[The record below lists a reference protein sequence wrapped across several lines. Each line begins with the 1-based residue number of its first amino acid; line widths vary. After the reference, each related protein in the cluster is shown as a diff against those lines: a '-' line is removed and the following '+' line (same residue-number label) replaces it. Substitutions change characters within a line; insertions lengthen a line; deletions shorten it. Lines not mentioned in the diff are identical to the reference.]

1 MQQGGEEKIQPMPNR
16 RKKKLSARNQKAE
29 FCAYKFLK
37 EMSERANPYL

>member
-1 MQQGGEEKIQPMPNR
+1 ME
-16 RKKKLSARNQKAE
+16 KKKYNLCPIEGKKNLSARNQNAE